1 MSSEVSH
8 FFRVAKRVRA
18 AVGYL
23 ELGMSEQALA
33 CLENLGELG
42 PFEAEVELL
51 RGQAFRLQHRYEDA
65 AVALKAA
72 ATKFPA
78 PQDKSAWLALSICY
92 HQAGDADQ
100 ALQMLARA
108 RGAQTPNELG

>member
-1 MSSEVSH
+1 MSSEIAH
-8 FFRVAKRVRA
+8 FFRIAKRVTA

-23 ELGMSEQALA
+23 ELGMSEQVLA
-33 CLENLGELG
+33 SLENLGDLG

-51 RGQAFRLQHRYEDA
+51 RGQAFRLQHRFEDA
-65 AVALKAA
+65 AMALKTA

-108 RGAQTPNELG
+108 GAQAPNGTA